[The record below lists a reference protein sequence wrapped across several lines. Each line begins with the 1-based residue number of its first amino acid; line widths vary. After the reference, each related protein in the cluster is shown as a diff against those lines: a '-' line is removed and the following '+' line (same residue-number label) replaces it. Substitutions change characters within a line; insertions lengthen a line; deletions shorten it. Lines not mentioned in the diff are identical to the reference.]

1 MLNRMQA
8 LFDAQGGTQG
18 TECFLANIS
27 YSSRQ
32 KLIFSP
38 AVAKFI
44 GKIQNDFSHLTP
56 KKTVKFKKYTR

>member
-1 MLNRMQA
+1 MLRRMQA

-27 YSSRQ
+27 YLSRQ
-32 KLIFSP
+32 KLIFLP

-44 GKIQNDFSHLTP
+44 GRIVDRLVHVVTYSPNQ
-56 KKTVKFKKYTR
+56 